1 MLHIFIRSLFLST
14 MTMLNQRFYQKES
27 FILSVYI
34 LAAAIA
40 CFTKI
45 TIDLKPHDVAYISK
59 INNFIIFKN
68 SFFHLINHV
77 SLYGEYTS
85 EQYDLYKYSPTFALL
100 FAPFAI
106 LPTYVGAVL
115 WAICNATLLFMA
127 VSKLP
132 VTLSNKTFI
141 WWFMLIELITSIQN
155 SQVNP
160 IIAALF
166 LFTFIAF
173 EKKQIA
179 LAALLIVLSA
189 YIKVYGILGASL
201 FLLYPGKLKFM
212 LWGILW
218 SGVLFFAPL
227 IILSFEELMNQY
239 KGWQQTIANDH
250 QTRAVD
256 VSIMRFVMGAGHI
269 GFNDKLRLGIQVSG
283 ILAFCLKYMRVS
295 FFKEFNFR
303 FLFLA
308 SVMIWSIVFNHLAES
323 ATYIIA
329 IAGIA
334 LWYTTETK
342 NKLSLALL
350 IGCFVLSSLS
360 PTDVFPRGIRELY
373 IVPYALKALPCFI
386 VWALIEYKLL
396 RGTFERV

>member
-1 MLHIFIRSLFLST
+1 MAFVT
-14 MTMLNQRFYQKES
+14 QRFYQKES
-27 FILSVYI
+27 FILSIYI

-45 TIDLKPHDVAYISK
+45 TIDLKPHDVGYISK

-68 SFFHLINHV
+68 SFFHLIQHH
-77 SLYGEYTS
+77 SLYGAYDA

-100 FAPFAI
+100 FAPFAV

-115 WAICNATLLFMA
+115 WAICNATLLFVA
-127 VSKLP
+127 VSKLQIEG
-132 VTLSNKTFI
+132 SKKTFV

-166 LFTFIAF
+166 IFTFVAF
-173 EKKQIA
+173 ERKQIFW
-179 LAALLIVLSA
+179 AAFLIVLSA
-189 YIKVYGILGASL
+189 YIKVYGVLGASL
-201 FLLYPGKLKFM
+201 FLLYPDKLKFM
-212 LWGILW
+212 LYGIFWGI
-218 SGVLFFAPL
+218 VLFFAPMVM
-227 IILSFEELMNQY
+227 LSFDELLNQY

-256 VSIMRFVMGAGHI
+256 VSVMRFVMGVGNI
-269 GFNDKLRLGIQVSG
+269 EFNDKLRLGIQLAG
-283 ILAFCLKYMRVS
+283 IIAFCVKYLRTS
-295 FFKEFNFR
+295 FYHEFNFR

-308 SVMIWSIVFNHLAES
+308 SIMIWSIVFNHLAES

-342 NKLSLALL
+342 NRWSLGLL
-350 IGCFVLSSLS
+350 IACFVLSSLS
-360 PTDVFPRGIRELY
+360 PTDIFPRAIREHY

-386 VWALIEYKLL
+386 VWVLIEYKLL
-396 RGTFERV
+396 TGKFERI

>member
-1 MLHIFIRSLFLST
+1 
-14 MTMLNQRFYQKES
+14 
-27 FILSVYI
+27 

-45 TIDLKPHDVAYISK
+45 TIDLKPHDAGYISK

-68 SFFHLINHV
+68 SFYHLIHHQL
-77 SLYGEYTS
+77 LYGAYET

-100 FAPFAI
+100 FAPFAL
-106 LPTYVGAVL
+106 LPTYVGAVA
-115 WAICNATLLFMA
+115 WAICNALLLFVA
-127 VSKLP
+127 VRKLP
-132 VTLSNKTFI
+132 IEPSKKIFV

-166 LFTFIAF
+166 IFTFIAF
-173 EKKQIA
+173 ERKQLF

-189 YIKVYGILGASL
+189 YIKVYGVLGASL
-201 FLLYPGKLKFM
+201 FLLYPNKLKF
-212 LWGILW
+212 ILYGLFW
-218 SGVLFFAPL
+218 SVILFFAPM
-227 IILSFEELMNQY
+227 IVLSFDELLNQY

-256 VSIMRFVMGAGHI
+256 VSIMRFVMGIGHI
-269 GFNDKLRLGIQVSG
+269 EFNDKLRLGIQLAG
-283 ILAFCLKYMRVS
+283 IIAFCIKYLRTS
-295 FFKEFNFR
+295 FFTEYNFR

-308 SVMIWSIVFNHLAES
+308 SIMIWSIVFNHLAES

-329 IAGIA
+329 IAGIG

-342 NKLSLALL
+342 NKWSLALL
-350 IGCFVLSSLS
+350 IACFVLSSLS
-360 PTDVFPRGIRELY
+360 PTDIFPRSIRELY

-386 VWALIEYKLL
+386 VWGLIEYKLL
-396 RGTFERV
+396 TGKFERV